1 MGHVPAPG
9 HGVKQLGGGV
19 LGLGGHE
26 PDQIVPLDFV
36 QLPQEVGKV
45 PRRLQILAV
54 GVDVLPQQS
63 DLLIPLGG
71 QLPHVIDDA
80 LRLPAALP
88 APDVGDDTV

>member
-26 PDQIVPLDFV
+26 SNQIVSLDLV
-36 QLPQEVGKV
+36 QLLQKIGKV

-54 GVDVLPQQS
+54 GVDVLPQQG

-71 QLPHVIDDA
+71 QLPHVVDDA

-88 APDVGDDTV
+88 APDVGDDAV